1 MKALNKLL
9 ILIIYVWIALAVVFG
24 IYDLEISKAIVDTE
38 STWGT
43 MGTNMGFHVRDALL
57 FIVVLILAGS
67 FFTKKIQ
74 RDIGYL
80 ALIVSFLNLVYYII
94 DSNQES
100 LLAPLILILFVTSFQ
115 ALTFNRDWRN
125 YVKIA
130 VMVLLLD
137 ISLKVILDV
146 TKVLFGRVRY
156 KYLASNYSD
165 YTQWYVINGPDSENQ
180 SFPSGHSAFSW
191 LFLPFLILI
200 KNEKMKKS
208 IKVLIAMSVIGYGL
222 FISMSRIILGGHYCS
237 DILFSTGI
245 ASVLTIL
252 FYKKFYPEDLK
263 VEEETKEIKRFI
275 ILDSEKI
282 KSHYPTPIEKK
293 EILSLNE
300 EIQSPL
306 KKYEKHKEVVKT

>member
-1 MKALNKLL
+1 MKLLNKLL

-24 IYDLEISKAIVDTE
+24 IYDLEISKAIVDTN

-43 MGTNMGFHVRDALL
+43 IGTNMGFHVRDALL
-57 FIVVLILAGS
+57 FIVVLILLGS

-80 ALIVSFLNLVYYII
+80 ALIVSFLNFVYYTI
-94 DSNQES
+94 DSDQES
-100 LLAPLILILFVTSFQ
+100 LLAPMILIIFVTSFVV
-115 ALTFNRDWRN
+115 LTFNRDWKN

-130 VMVLLLD
+130 VMVLLLY
-137 ISLKVILDV
+137 ISLKVILDI

-156 KYLASNYSD
+156 KYLSSNYSD
-165 YTQWYVINGPDSENQ
+165 YTQWYIINGPDSENQ
-180 SFPSGHSAFSW
+180 SFPSGHSAYAW

-200 KNEKMKKS
+200 KNEKMKKP
-208 IKVLIAMSVIGYGL
+208 IKILITMSVISYGL

-263 VEEETKEIKRFI
+263 VKEEIKEIKRFL
-275 ILDSEKI
+275 ILDSEEL
-282 KSHYPTPIEKK
+282 KSNYSAPIEKN
-293 EILSLNE
+293 EILSFNG

-306 KKYEKHKEVVKT
+306 KKYEKPKEVVKT